1 MNESQAAL
9 SAVTQATVVAGLGY
23 PNNRLEASP
32 EPTGWQ
38 RDNSVL
44 ESIRPI
50 PGQIQK

>member
-1 MNESQAAL
+1 MSESQAAF
-9 SAVTQATVVAGLGY
+9 SAETQATVVAGLGY

-38 RDNSVL
+38 PAHSVL
-44 ESIRPI
+44 DIIQPK

>member
-9 SAVTQATVVAGLGY
+9 SAETQATVVAGLGY

-38 RDNSVL
+38 PANGAL
-44 ESIRPI
+44 EILQPK